1 MATTLDNLT
10 LEILAERCLTHF
22 DSKKLVDWAVQ
33 VLELGYES
41 NNLFVL
47 AGLDHDTTIEREEC
61 FWKSVKDLNL
71 EVEKNEDKL
80 IKSYALTIANKAIR
94 KEIGIDYAFGQ
105 MLKVVLASGYDN
117 KYIAFFEIDEDLDYL
132 NYRNLTLFNA
142 GLTLENAND
151 FILEELKIF
160 AEMESLKIPH
170 EERNQCYCEN
180 CKNFNTP
187 LTISKFQFKRPFKYM
202 VWGCGIFKSEKLK
215 YQNEHNVK
223 RMIID
228 KFKTFRS

>member
-1 MATTLDNLT
+1 MATTLDILT

-47 AGLDHDTTIEREEC
+47 AGLDYDTTIEREDY

-71 EVEKNEDKL
+71 EVKNNKDKL
-80 IKSYALTIANKAIR
+80 IESYALTIANKAIR

-105 MLKVVLASGYDN
+105 MLKIVSASEYDN
-117 KYIAFFEIDEDLDYL
+117 KYMAFYEIEEDLDYL
-132 NYRNLTLFNA
+132 SYQNSTLFNA
-142 GLTLENAND
+142 DLTLANAND
-151 FILEELKIF
+151 YILEELKIF
-160 AEMESLKIPH
+160 AEMESLKIPD
-170 EERNQCYCEN
+170 EERNKCYCEN

-187 LTISKFQFKRPFKYM
+187 LTISKFQLKRPFKYM
-202 VWGCGIFKSEKLK
+202 VWGCGICRSEKLK
-215 YQNEHNVK
+215 YRNNHKVK

-228 KFKTFRS
+228 KFKTSRS

>member
-33 VLELGYES
+33 ILELGYES

-47 AGLDHDTTIEREEC
+47 AGLDYDTTIEREEY

-71 EVEKNEDKL
+71 DVENNKDKL
-80 IKSYALTIANKAIR
+80 IESYAFTIANKAIR

-105 MLKVVLASGYDN
+105 MLKIVSASEYDN
-117 KYIAFFEIDEDLDYL
+117 KYMAFYEIEEDLDYL
-132 NYRNLTLFNA
+132 SYQNSTLFNA
-142 GLTLENAND
+142 DLTLANAND
-151 FILEELKIF
+151 YILEELKIF
-160 AEMESLKIPH
+160 AEMESLKIPD
-170 EERNQCYCEN
+170 EERNKCYCEN

-187 LTISKFQFKRPFKYM
+187 LTISKFQLKRPFKYM
-202 VWGCGIFKSEKLK
+202 VWGCGICRSEKLK
-215 YQNEHNVK
+215 YRNNHKVK

-228 KFKTFRS
+228 KFKISR